1 MPKTADMIGH
11 RSELLAR
18 VVLTRRL
25 NIDVVPFEEG
35 GEMALD
41 FLCTIRDGKVP
52 GFLLFGVVVRGT
64 ATELHGPEDVAK
76 HLSSFRKKLKSRT
89 RYFIPVIVL
98 VFSMHKDEAFFSWL
112 VEPCEDTGQLVEVSD
127 LEFKEFD
134 LKELDRMTRRITNW
148 YKRLEKTVVSDA
160 REAHCV
166 LPVSLHESPRLSC

>member
-1 MPKTADMIGH
+1 MPEASDRIGH

-25 NIDVVPFEEG
+25 NIDVVPFNEG
-35 GEMALD
+35 GEMGLD
-41 FLCTIRDGKVP
+41 FLCTIRDEKVR

-64 ATELHGPEDVAK
+64 AAELRTPEDVTK
-76 HLSSFRKKLKSRT
+76 HVSSFRKKPKSRT
-89 RYFIPVIVL
+89 RYFIPVIAL
-98 VFSMHKDEAFFSWL
+98 AFSMHKDEAFFAWL

-148 YKRLEKTVVSDA
+148 YKRPEKAVASEA
-160 REAHCV
+160 REAHSVQCADD
-166 LPVSLHESPRLSC
+166 E